1 MNMKLRID
9 IVRKAFS
16 ILSVFGVATLATGS
30 LCGCTAADDAAKGSE
45 MPFVDISKPDKI
57 LVDGAE
63 DSAGRVKL
71 SPTTDP
77 RREVAVTVSSET
89 PVSKVELIW
98 NVSLPKDALIHGG
111 DWERTYGDSGWFR
124 LEDESKPHGG
134 WEPWYCLIND
144 GKRTDGYGLMVQP
157 NVFGSWKVEP
167 ERLLLSLDLRAG
179 SSPVELKGRKLE
191 ACSIVSRRGAEKET
205 PFKAG
210 QEFCRMMCP
219 KPRLPKE
226 PIYGYND
233 WYCAY
238 GNNTASNFLADAEFV
253 VSLVKGEKVRPYVV
267 VDDGWQ
273 RGQQGCADTT
283 ADKRWAGVNEKWGME
298 MDEVARRVTALDAK
312 PGLWYRPFLP
322 DDGKG
327 IPIDPTDP
335 ELEKLIRADVARFA
349 EWGFKLVKI
358 DYIFFDWCG
367 SWGGGLAPVEHDLPE
382 WSDKSRTSAEV
393 IKGLYTALREAAG
406 DKMVIIGCNAIDHF
420 AAGLFEIQRTG
431 DDTSGEEWG
440 RTRKMGPNTVAMRA
454 IHHGTFYVSD
464 GDCFGLAHKN
474 AIPWELNSQW
484 LDLVSRSG
492 TALFVSWKRE
502 LTTPE
507 IRDALEAALR
517 RSAKAQPTGEP
528 LDWLMTLRPARWRFG
543 SEIRTYDWDLPEK
556 KEQ

>member
-1 MNMKLRID
+1 MDMK
-9 IVRKAFS
+9 KAVS
-16 ILSVFGVATLATGS
+16 ILSVISAAALAAGV
-30 LCGCTAADDAAKGSE
+30 CGAAEEPAVTNDVKECTE
-45 MPFVDISKPDKI
+45 MPFVYILKPDKI

-71 SPTTDP
+71 STCFAFGH
-77 RREVAVTVSSET
+77 EVSVTVSGEA
-89 PVSKVELIW
+89 PISKVELIW
-98 NVSLPKDALIHGG
+98 NVSLPKDALVYGG
-111 DWERTYGDSGWFR
+111 DWERTYGDSGWFSI
-124 LEDESKPHGG
+124 DGSSAPHDG
-134 WEPWYCLIND
+134 WKPWYCLVND

-157 NVFGSWKVEP
+157 NAFGSWKVDP

-179 SSPVELKGRKLE
+179 SYPLELKGRELN
-191 ACSIVSRRGAEKET
+191 ACTLVSRRGNDNET

-238 GNNTASNFLADAEFV
+238 GNNTATNFLADAEFII
-253 VSLVKGEKVRPYVV
+253 SLVKGEKVRPYVV

-273 RGQQGCADTT
+273 RGKQGCAETT

-298 MDEVARRVTALDAK
+298 MDEVAKRVKAMDAK

-322 DDGKG
+322 DDGLPNEG
-327 IPIDPTDP
+327 LPMDPTDP
-335 ELEKLIRADVARFA
+335 GLEGRIRADMARFA
-349 EWGFKLVKI
+349 AWGFELIKI
-358 DYIFFDWCG
+358 DYITFDWCV
-367 SWGGGLAPVEHDLPE
+367 SWGGGLAPINRDLPE
-382 WSDKSRTSAEV
+382 WSDRSRTTAEV

-431 DDTSGEEWG
+431 DDTSGNDWG
-440 RTRKMGPNTVAMRA
+440 RTRQMGPNTVGMRT
-454 IHHGTFYVSD
+454 IHHGTFYFAD
-464 GDCFGLAHKN
+464 GDCFGLSDKDAV
-474 AIPWELNSQW
+474 PWRLNSQW

-492 TALFVSWKRE
+492 TALFVSWKRG

-507 IRDALEAALR
+507 IRTALEEALR
-517 RSAKAQPTGEP
+517 RSANVQPTGEP
-528 LDWLMTLRPARWRFG
+528 LDWLKNIRPARWRFG
-543 SEIRTYDWDLPEK
+543 SEIHNYNWDLPEER
-556 KEQ
+556 EQ